1 MDDLKTTYTRDL
13 LKAGL
18 LGDEASLRKCVMRVI
33 NQIPDEL
40 EQLTTPKVSKKK
52 KKASSK

>member
-13 LKAGL
+13 LTAGL

-40 EQLTTPKVSKKK
+40 EQLTTPKQTKKK
-52 KKASSK
+52 KKGK

>member
-40 EQLTTPKVSKKK
+40 EQLTTPKQTKKK
-52 KKASSK
+52 KVSSK